1 MPALLAETKDRLI
14 SELHERIGS
23 GGYGDIRPAHGCVF
37 RFVRPEGTRLTE
49 MAERSGLTKQ
59 TVGEVV
65 DDLERLG
72 YVMRIPDPSDG
83 RAKLVLLTAKGQRAQ
98 GFARGVFA
106 DIEAE
111 WGERFGK
118 ERVADMRA
126 LLSEIV
132 AS

>member
-1 MPALLAETKDRLI
+1 MAASVSAQAPAAPAATEPMPALLAAAHDLAITT
-14 SELHERIGS
+14 LHERVEA

-49 MAERSGLTKQ
+49 MAERSGFTKQ

-65 DDLERLG
+65 
-72 YVMRIPDPSDG
+72 
-83 RAKLVLLTAKGQRAQ
+83 AKLVFLTAKGQRAQ
-98 GFARGVFA
+98 KFARRVFA

-111 WGERFGK
+111 WAERFGA

-126 LLSEIV
+126 LLDEIA